1 MKTANQ
7 NFKIQKFVALL
18 SVFLFVIK
26 LYAWFQTHSV
36 AILTDALESIVN
48 VIASF
53 IGLYS
58 LYISAKPKD
67 SDHPYGHGKVEL
79 ISAAIEGMLIGI
91 AGFMIIREAVLN
103 LFHPH
108 QVEQIDMGLLL
119 IIFTAAL
126 NLIAGKICVRNGL
139 KNNSQALIASGK
151 HLITDTYTSIGIIVG
166 LILLYF
172 TNIIWIDSVVAIV
185 FAFMILFTGYK
196 IIRSS
201 ISGMMDEADV
211 FLLKKMVDT
220 LNKNRSINW
229 IDLHNLRI
237 IKYGSMIHLDCHLTV
252 PWYFNVH
259 QAHEEIDALSS
270 MVNKTFGESF
280 EMFVHTD
287 GCMDFSCS
295 ICNKMDCNERKHP
308 FQKKIEWTL
317 DNILRDKKHSI
328 STSD

>member
-18 SVFLFVIK
+18 SVLLFAIK

-58 LYISAKPKD
+58 LYVSAKPKD

-126 NLIAGKICVRNGL
+126 NFIAGKICVSNGL

-151 HLITDTYTSIGIIVG
+151 HLITDTNTSIGIIVG

-185 FAFMILFTGYK
+185 FAFMILYTGYK

-211 FLLKKMVDT
+211 FLLNKMVDT

-270 MVNKTFGESF
+270 MVNKTFGETF

-308 FQKKIEWTL
+308 FEKKIDWTL

>member
-1 MKTANQ
+1 LKTANQ

-18 SVFLFVIK
+18 SVLLFAIK

-103 LFHPH
+103 LYHPH

-126 NLIAGKICVRNGL
+126 NFIAGKICVRNGL
-139 KNNSQALIASGK
+139 RNNSQALIASGK

-185 FAFMILFTGYK
+185 FAFMILYTGYK

-211 FLLKKMVDT
+211 FLLNKMVDT

-252 PWYFNVH
+252 PWYFNVY

-295 ICNKMDCNERKHP
+295 ICSKMDCNERKHP
-308 FQKKIEWTL
+308 FQKKIDWTL